1 MGGLRCVSWDVGR
14 GETVRPK
21 KKSETG
27 TPKFEEWSFLLL
39 ILLLFFPGGELI
51 RFRHHSL
58 ERFVVEKI
66 DKV

>member
-1 MGGLRCVSWDVGR
+1 M
-14 GETVRPK
+14 RPK